1 MNKTT
6 LQLNP
11 YLSFNGQC
19 EAAFKFY
26 ERLLGGKI
34 ECIMPYESRPTD
46 YPVPAEWR
54 KNILHVTLRVGDQV
68 LMGADVPPDRYK
80 KPQGFSITL
89 GLKDPAEAERIFQA
103 LTEIGTV
110 EMALQ
115 ETFWAIRFGVL
126 VDRFG
131 IPWTINCERTA
142 TPQAIEEITRDS
154 MDQA

>member
-1 MNKTT
+1 M
-6 LQLNP
+6 QLTP

-26 ERLLGGKI
+26 EQCFGGKI
-34 ECIMPYESRPTD
+34 EYMLTYESRLAE
-46 YPVPAEWR
+46 YPVPPEWHKR
-54 KNILHVTLRVGDQV
+54 ILHATLMVGDQV
-68 LMGADVPPDRYK
+68 LMGADAPPDRYQ
-80 KPQGFSITL
+80 KPQGFSLTL
-89 GLKDPAEAERIFQA
+89 GLKDQEEAERIFKA
-103 LTEIGTV
+103 LADKGTV

-131 IPWTINCERTA
+131 IPWTVNCERPA

-154 MDQA
+154 TD